1 MTSQYIITGLS
12 WIPSWAHVMTSR
24 SSSRV
29 PYPPARNR
37 NVITSQPQLKTLV
50 YLVSTSITLCTNVV
64 MDVVVSGEGYNW
76 LYFINKWFLGNQFF
90 IGGIP
95 RKRVNENTVFACL
108 HSLCHKFSVPAV
120 VWFFEKDQ
128 ALSDT
133 GANCNCD
140 YLMKVPF
147 HFLLFFISIK
157 WSKFFSITPLFKQ
170 K

>member
-1 MTSQYIITGLS
+1 LS

-29 PYPPARNR
+29 PYPPAHNR
-37 NVITSQPQLKTLV
+37 NVIASQPQLKTLV

-108 HSLCHKFSVPAV
+108 HSLSQIFSTSSSMVF
-120 VWFFEKDQ
+120 WKG
-128 ALSDT
+128 S
-133 GANCNCD
+133 
-140 YLMKVPF
+140 
-147 HFLLFFISIK
+147 SIVRYRC
-157 WSKFFSITPLFKQ
+157 
-170 K
+170 